1 MEQRVYYGEI
11 TPQDIAEA
19 LRIRFD
25 RGGYRVYQIGDGP
38 KIALQI
44 TTRED
49 SRSGGQTAIG
59 VTLER
64 IAKGV
69 IVQVGKQA
77 IWDVAAS
84 LGVTVLSLLR
94 NPWRLLERIDDLAQD
109 IESLQLTQEIWET
122 IEATAHFHRASE
134 QINQALSR
142 LVCEYCR
149 TPNPPENTHCV
160 ACGAPLPATFSPP

>member
-25 RGGYRVYQIGDGP
+25 RGGFRVLQIGDGP

-44 TTRED
+44 TTREGLQ
-49 SRSGGQTAIG
+49 SGGRTAIG
-59 VTLER
+59 VTLES
-64 IAKGV
+64 ITKGV

-77 IWDVAAS
+77 LWDVAAS

-122 IEATAHFHRASE
+122 IEAIARLHHASE
-134 QINQALSR
+134 QISQALSR
-142 LVCEYCR
+142 LTCEYCR
-149 TPNPPENTHCV
+149 TPNPPDNTHCV
-160 ACGAPLPATFSPP
+160 ACGAPLPATFSPT

>member
-1 MEQRVYYGEI
+1 MEQRIYYGEI

-25 RGGYRVYQIGDGP
+25 RGGFRVLQIGDGP

-49 SRSGGQTAIG
+49 LQSGGQTAIG
-59 VTLER
+59 VTLES
-64 IAKGV
+64 ITKGV

-77 IWDVAAS
+77 LWDVAAS

-122 IEATAHFHRASE
+122 IEATARFHHASE
-134 QINQALSR
+134 QISQALGR
-142 LVCEYCR
+142 LICEYCR
-149 TPNPPENTHCV
+149 TPNPPDNTHCV
-160 ACGAPLPATFSPP
+160 ACGAPLPATFSST